1 MASLPSSSQDL
12 VVLTPSSPSEF
23 ASAITSRCYNAKR
36 PARDCYPDI
45 IFQAKSVAA
54 VQTAV
59 RYCVDRKLKICVRS
73 GGHNWEGSWLQGS
86 GTALLDVG
94 DLNSI
99 ELHQAD
105 KSVHVG
111 PGATGSAIVQALAP
125 HDLFFPGGHCDGVA
139 IGGFLLGG
147 GYGIGF
153 PKYGMG
159 STWVSQARVVL
170 PDGSVVTASSSHEKS
185 DPKQAAILHLIRGA
199 YTAFPGVITSYTLGP
214 SLPTKPK
221 GVMSGTLFYKL
232 TDWPKA
238 FDLAKTIH
246 KDGNDAIEITS
257 VMTYAPPAVQEA
269 TGESMV
275 TLLGLMIWGDTPE
288 ESWELWKRYGSTAE
302 GLLVPP
308 EEMPT
313 QLEAENVP
321 AFFKDLYP
329 SSTRYQTQ
337 VFMGDKAFETLQGTE
352 EMESLIQPLVDMW
365 MSDDKPPAPSHTLL
379 VCVHPNLKSKVH
391 GNQEL
396 ALGYTPDMG
405 IQTYAMY
412 TDAGQDDTI
421 KEQLDK
427 AHAKFVECDKF
438 HTSLV
443 EGETKRHGYESGF
456 ACHEAFLKT
465 RQCIQLLDPDGV
477 FAGCPK

>member
-1 MASLPSSSQDL
+1 MTSLPSSSQDL

-23 ASAITSRCYNAKR
+23 ASAITGRCYNAKR
-36 PARDCYPDI
+36 PAHDCYPDV

-59 RYCVDRKLKICVRS
+59 
-73 GGHNWEGSWLQGS
+73 
-86 GTALLDVG
+86 
-94 DLNSI
+94 
-99 ELHQAD
+99 D

-170 PDGSVVTASSSHEKS
+170 PDGSVVTASSSHEQN
-185 DPKQAAILHLIRGA
+185 DPQQAAILHLIRGA

-246 KDGNDAIEITS
+246 KDGNDAIEITG
-257 VMTYAPPAVQEA
+257 VMTYAPPAVQDA

-288 ESWELWKRYGSTAE
+288 ESWELWKRYSSTAE

-308 EEMPT
+308 DEMPT

-352 EMESLIQPLVDMW
+352 EMESLMQPL
-365 MSDDKPPAPSHTLL
+365 
-379 VCVHPNLKSKVH
+379 VH

-421 KEQLDK
+421 KDQLDK

-456 ACHEAFLKT
+456 ACHEAFAKT
-465 RQCIQLLDPDGV
+465 QQYIQLLDPDGV